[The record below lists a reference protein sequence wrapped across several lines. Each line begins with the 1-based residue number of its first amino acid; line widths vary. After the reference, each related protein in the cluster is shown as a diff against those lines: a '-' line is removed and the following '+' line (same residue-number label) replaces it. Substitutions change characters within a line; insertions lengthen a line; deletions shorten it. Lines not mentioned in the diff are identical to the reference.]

1 MQNVKNILD
10 SLLQPS
16 IHNEAWKLNLIKN
29 WPTIIGSLHD
39 KVSLQKIHATSV
51 VLGVHDSSWIQEL
64 YLLSK
69 LILKKINSGL
79 DQPRILTLRFQCIE
93 KKEIVVKPKLKSV
106 IVKKERELKPQEFKA
121 LQKINDPQLSDAL
134 QGFLQRCLQ

>member
-10 SLLQPS
+10 TLLQPS

-29 WPTIIGSLHD
+29 WPSIIGSLHD

-69 LILKKINSGL
+69 LILKKINNSL
-79 DQPRILTLRFQCIE
+79 DQPRILTIRFQCIE
-93 KKEIVVKPKLKSV
+93 KKEIKAQQKTKIVVK
-106 IVKKERELKPQEFKA
+106 KKIELKPQEFKA
-121 LQKINDPQLSDAL
+121 LEKINDPQLSDAL

>member
-10 SLLQPS
+10 TLLQPS
-16 IHNEAWKLNLIKN
+16 AHNEAWKLNLIKN

-69 LILKKINSGL
+69 LILKKINNSL
-79 DQPRILTLRFQCIE
+79 DQPRILTIRFQCIE
-93 KKEIVVKPKLKSV
+93 KKEITVKPKSKTV
-106 IVKKERELKPQEFKA
+106 VNKKIELKKNELQA
-121 LQKINDPQLSDAL
+121 LEKINDPQLSDAL

>member
-1 MQNVKNILD
+1 MQNVKNILE

-16 IHNEAWKLNLIKN
+16 IHLEAWKLNLIKN

-39 KVSLQKIHATSV
+39 KVSLQKIYATSV
-51 VLGVHDSSWIQEL
+51 VIGVHDSSWIQEL

-69 LILKKINSGL
+69 LILKKINDAL
-79 DQPRILTLRFQCIE
+79 DKPRILTLRFQCIE
-93 KKEIVVKPKLKSV
+93 KKIIIAKQKSKL
-106 IVKKERELKPQEFKA
+106 ITIKKKRELQPQEVKA
-121 LQKINDPQLSDAL
+121 LQKIDDPQLSDAL